1 MHQCTCL
8 KQNLLHGPGSLN
20 NSVSVLKRF
29 CQEKCAVMADIEKMF
44 HQIFVSPNDNDA
56 LRILWGGGSPNK
68 VASDYKMLVHVFGK
82 VDSPCC
88 ANWALK
94 KLHEIVGRSLK
105 GVVNNNF
112 YVDVFCLMK
121 KV

>member
-44 HQIFVSPNDNDA
+44 HQNFVTPPPNT
-56 LRILWGGGSPNK
+56 

-105 GVVNNNF
+105 RVVTNNF
-112 YVDVFCLMK
+112 YVDVFYLMK